1 MVKSHYYCD
10 RSAEHTG
17 GIAGCLLKRV
27 ALALSSGGMFGGYQA
42 GVWKELETLIR
53 PDAVLGAS
61 IGSLNGWAIAG
72 GASAD
77 ELRDWWL
84 RVGSAQKFAFR
95 FPKHW
100 LDGIVDSDWLLRQI
114 EALYETYP
122 RQTDFGVVLTELP
135 RFRPTV
141 FVNQEVGWRHLA
153 ASCAVIG
160 VLPMYRP
167 NKRIY
172 ADGGLL
178 DPRPRSAYSHFN
190 VDVVISVNIL
200 PIRQH
205 SAYGLMINSLQ
216 RVTRYAPTVAMP
228 ILEVGPKD
236 FLGGVGAAGRFR
248 RENFDRWFEQGRE
261 AMRKCLPHLETILR

>member
-1 MVKSHYYCD
+1 VHTRKSAD
-10 RSAEHTG
+10 GA
-17 GIAGCLLKRV
+17 LKRV

-84 RVGSAQKFAFR
+84 RFGDAHKLALR
-95 FPKHW
+95 FPKGW
-100 LDGIVDSDWLLRQI
+100 LTGIVDSGRILAQI
-114 EALYETYP
+114 EALHRAYP
-122 RQTDFGVVLTELP
+122 RQIDFGVVLTELP
-135 RFRPTV
+135 RFRPRL
-141 FVNQEVGWRHLA
+141 FVNDQVDWRHLA

-160 VLPMYRP
+160 VLPMHRFD
-167 NKRIY
+167 KRIY

-178 DPRPRSAYSHFN
+178 DPRPLSGFSHFNIDVVIGVNVLPIRPRSAYG
-190 VDVVISVNIL
+190 
-200 PIRQH
+200 
-205 SAYGLMINSLQ
+205 AMIKSLQ
-216 RVTRYAPTVAMP
+216 WVTRYAPRVNVS
-228 ILEVGPKD
+228 IVEVGPEQ
-236 FLGGVGAAGRFR
+236 FLGGLGDAVRFK

-261 AMRKCLPHLETILR
+261 AMRKQLPLLETILR